1 MYLNNALPIDA
12 PTAPGRHILAAKLH
26 ISCHRCAISGGK
38 YAHFYL
44 KCAQNRLYVQQSEGE
59 GNTAC
64 ERNGIRANGRADRR
78 CTGGN
83 GGMWRAGTIKKETR
97 RYPSLLCDPNRIQT
111 CNLRIRSAMLYSVK
125 LWDRGNLSIADAKV
139 RTFRITAKFFEAFLR
154 KKLQFIHNLL
164 FDIWIHDPIY
174 ALHTSYA
181 EMNRCAVRQMEEN
194 CPSVR

>member
-12 PTAPGRHILAAKLH
+12 PTAPGRHISAAKLH

-59 GNTAC
+59 SGM
-64 ERNGIRANGRADRR
+64 RAKRHTRKRGADRK

-83 GGMWRAGTIKKETR
+83 GGMWRAGTIKKR
-97 RYPSLLCDPNRIQT
+97 PGRYPGLLCDPNRIQT

-139 RTFRITAKFFEAFLR
+139 RTFRITAKFSRHFFAEKIA
-154 KKLQFIHNLL
+154 
-164 FDIWIHDPIY
+164 IY
-174 ALHTSYA
+174 S
-181 EMNRCAVRQMEEN
+181 
-194 CPSVR
+194 